1 MVNSPYNRQ
10 FRNTIWRLKQTES
23 PIAGL
28 IFGNSSALKECSCNR
43 GLNRRGWLYT
53 DKSFIIC
60 PFWAG
65 RKFLFYRCTYR
76 RCIGKVNFENLV

>member
-28 IFGNSSALKECSCNR
+28 IFGNSSALRNAVVIEDSTGGVGCIQIKVLSFVLS
-43 GLNRRGWLYT
+43 GLAEN
-53 DKSFIIC
+53 
-60 PFWAG
+60 
-65 RKFLFYRCTYR
+65 FYL
-76 RCIGKVNFENLV
+76 IGVRIKDVSVR